1 MEKTDLKKYGS
12 NFKHNTVVQIQTGSN
27 FHLVTFSSLEK
38 KLTVKWNGI
47 SVLPEQTYNVSVG
60 LQVNLESR
68 KILNESPN
76 GARTKKL

>member
-1 MEKTDLKKYGS
+1 MQFSFADF
-12 NFKHNTVVQIQTGSN
+12 FKSR
-27 FHLVTFSSLEK
+27 K